1 MTLGQNNQW
10 TDEAGLKTG
19 ASTSSTRDCCRAAA
33 ETTAEASKAR
43 CPRCG
48 QPGQPVTVRTLKHQ
62 VKPEHLETVQN
73 RSFGFCRTATCDVV
87 YYSEDG
93 VILSKGDVRQR
104 IGLKEFE
111 DPVPLCYCFGFTEAM
126 IREEIQATGTC
137 TIPQRITAEVRAGN
151 CACEIRNPQGSCC
164 LGHVQST
171 FKKMMMNADKARISP
186 AST

>member
-1 MTLGQNNQW
+1 MIMGRNNQRME
-10 TDEAGLKTG
+10 EAGLEPG
-19 ASTSSTRDCCRAAA
+19 ASTSPTCDCCCAAA
-33 ETTAEASKAR
+33 EVTAEASKAR

-48 QPGQPVTVRTLKHQ
+48 QLGQPVTLRTLKHQ
-62 VKPEHLETVQN
+62 VKPEHLETVQKG
-73 RSFGFCRTATCDVV
+73 SFSFCRTATCGVV

-104 IGLKEFE
+104 IGLKEAE

-126 IREEIQATGTC
+126 IGEEIRATGTC
-137 TIPQRITAEVRAGN
+137 TMPQRITAEARAGN
-151 CACEIRNPQGSCC
+151 CACEVRNPQGSCC

-171 FKKMMMNADKARISP
+171 VKKMMSAVKARVSP